1 MYANAVV
8 CDPHRVVVVG
18 SAQLRAMPVSSPDI
32 RAGKALIGAALC
44 AEGVSEVNNIQ
55 MIDRGCERIE
65 EKLQSLGARVERITG

>member
-1 MYANAVV
+1 
-8 CDPHRVVVVG
+8 
-18 SAQLRAMPVSSPDI
+18 MPVSSPDI